1 MDFQGDCEL
10 ANQLYWEVD
19 NNLREV
25 NQDTRQSDTPENRT
39 RKNVF
44 STGPR
49 YLWRLNDTNWLNF
62 SARYANTEY
71 EEPEETDS
79 ERYTGSIAWNH
90 LFSSTF
96 TGGLSISHSETE
108 FDYGA
113 EVDVSS
119 AQVTFENRWAT
130 TSLSGSVGVSEIET
144 DYANTNQS
152 SDGLVGQINLTR
164 QINPSTEWYL
174 NASRELTDRT
184 STLDLRFGEFEFNL
198 RESIT
203 VENSTLAT
211 GLNKQFSDASS
222 LNIDLY
228 AYRSDYL
235 ESEEREDKVGINA
248 RYSRQISEL
257 TTGYLALGFDHLSYE
272 RDDSQDEVA
281 RLVLGAKHQTTR
293 DLSLLARVGHDA
305 KSSDVSSREYDEN
318 WVLVG
323 LEYRLR

>member
-1 MDFQGDCEL
+1 
-10 ANQLYWEVD
+10 
-19 NNLREV
+19 RS
-25 NQDTRQSDTPENRT
+25 SD
-39 RKNVF
+39 
-44 STGPR
+44 
-49 YLWRLNDTNWLNF
+49 L
-62 SARYANTEY
+62 
-71 EEPEETDS
+71 
-79 ERYTGSIAWNH
+79 
-90 LFSSTF
+90 
-96 TGGLSISHSETE
+96 
-108 FDYGA
+108 
-113 EVDVSS
+113 
-119 AQVTFENRWAT
+119 
-130 TSLSGSVGVSEIET
+130 SEIET

-248 RYSRQISEL
+248 RYS
-257 TTGYLALGFDHLSYE
+257 
-272 RDDSQDEVA
+272 SQRAE
-281 RLVLGAKHQTTR
+281 
-293 DLSLLARVGHDA
+293 
-305 KSSDVSSREYDEN
+305 
-318 WVLVG
+318 
-323 LEYRLR
+323 